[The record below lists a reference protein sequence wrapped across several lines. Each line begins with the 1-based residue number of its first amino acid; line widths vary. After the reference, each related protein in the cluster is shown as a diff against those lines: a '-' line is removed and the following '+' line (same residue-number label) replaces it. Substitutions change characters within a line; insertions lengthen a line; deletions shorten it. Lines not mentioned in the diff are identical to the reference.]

1 MNDELRDFE
10 LKAPEPDPSDNGEE
24 SGGPRWPYVVG
35 VIVVIVL
42 VVAFLWFGRGEP
54 EVPVETGAQPT
65 TAQPAPA
72 ASEDQEPRLVIG
84 DIPGLSDSD
93 VWLRGL
99 AQQISSHP
107 QLAEWLVTD
116 ELIRTFV
123 VVVDNI
129 AEGVSPSKHV
139 PFAKPRQG
147 FAIKE
152 EGGRFYVDPVSYRRY
167 DTLVDILASLD
178 TEGTAELYQA
188 IRPLCQEA
196 YQELGYPAQDFDDT
210 LRRAIQRI
218 LATPVVDG
226 PIELEEKVTAYQFE
240 DPALEDLSPA
250 ARQLLRLGP
259 TNLQRV
265 QAKVREIARAIGV
278 EP

>member
-1 MNDELRDFE
+1 MNDELRDFA
-10 LKAPEPDPSDNGEE
+10 LKAPEPDPSAKDED

-54 EVPVETGAQPT
+54 EPPVEAGTESRAAEPTPAVVDEQQPK
-65 TAQPAPA
+65 
-72 ASEDQEPRLVIG
+72 LVIG
-84 DIPGLSDSD
+84 EVPRLPESDA
-93 VWLRGL
+93 WLREL
-99 AQQISSHP
+99 AHQISSHP

-116 ELIRTFV
+116 ELIRRFV

-152 EGGRFYVDPVSYRRY
+152 EGGRVYVDPVSYRRY
-167 DTLVDILASLD
+167 DTLVDVIASLD
-178 TEGTAELYQA
+178 TEGTAELYRA
-188 IRPLCQEA
+188 IRPLCEEA
-196 YQELGYPAQDFDDT
+196 YQELGYPGQDFDDT

-218 LATPVVDG
+218 LATPVADG
-226 PIELEEKVTAYQFE
+226 PVELEQKVTAYQFE
-240 DPALEDLSPA
+240 DSALEDLSPA